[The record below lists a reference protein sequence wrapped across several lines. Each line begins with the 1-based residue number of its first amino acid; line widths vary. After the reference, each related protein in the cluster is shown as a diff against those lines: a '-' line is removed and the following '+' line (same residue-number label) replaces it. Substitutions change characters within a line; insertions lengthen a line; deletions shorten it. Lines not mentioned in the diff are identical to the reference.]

1 MSSLKD
7 FLKSRGRSYA
17 KASLKSLGDT
27 LTLGQVS
34 AIYNEL
40 LFTNEKNKDE
50 VIKKKII
57 QNCTDIKNLAKILSG
72 DGSIDPANIL
82 KEITD
87 RVDNEE
93 CENSLKYNEEI
104 DELKRYKEL
113 MKKKLQSSTKE
124 EDEIL
129 SSIWEDINSAES
141 PPTSRPTSPN
151 NLGQKK
157 LSKKK
162 KKSKKR
168 KQTKKRKKSNRKK
181 YNRKKTLKR

>member
-1 MSSLKD
+1 MPSLKT
-7 FLKSRGRSYA
+7 FAKGKGKSYA

-40 LFTNEKNKDE
+40 LFTNEQNRVDVINKK
-50 VIKKKII
+50 VI
-57 QNCTDIKNLAKILSG
+57 QNCIDIRNLAKIFSG
-72 DGSIDPANIL
+72 DGSIDTANIL

-113 MKKKLQSSTKE
+113 MKQKLQSTTKE

-129 SSIWEDINSAES
+129 STIWEDINKVDS
-141 PPTSRPTSPN
+141 PPTSRPSSPN

-162 KKSKKR
+162 KTYKKR
-168 KQTKKRKKSNRKK
+168 KQTKKRKTKK
-181 YNRKKTLKR
+181 KKTIKKKLFKR